1 MFLLKLFGKAAL
13 ALALLGAAAGIIAAS
28 GCGSYVPH
36 EPGTG
41 TPGDTPGI
49 EQPGENPDTEE
60 PDNPGTEE
68 PEEPTEGNYVNS
80 SLTICDTLSGT
91 YYFEYEGDLNAV
103 HVTAQNVPANARI
116 YINQPGKGEYDFAAG
131 TSYKMT
137 VQGTA
142 PTEWQCWVGQLQRP
156 IDSFT
161 IENGVAEFT
170 LTLPAAYI
178 YTAPGSSG
186 TFNLDFTL
194 TLQTT

>member
-36 EPGTG
+36 EPGTD
-41 TPGDTPGI
+41 TPGDTPCI

-103 HVTAQNVPANARI
+103 HVTAQNLPANARI

-131 TSYKMT
+131 TSYKKT

-142 PTEWQCWVGQLQRP
+142 PTE
-156 IDSFT
+156 
-161 IENGVAEFT
+161 
-170 LTLPAAYI
+170 
-178 YTAPGSSG
+178 
-186 TFNLDFTL
+186 
-194 TLQTT
+194 